1 MTVLVTGM
9 SGTGK
14 SAVLECLAR
23 EGFRVVD
30 TDAGGWIEDVPQPGG
45 TVEPL
50 WREDRI
56 DALLAE
62 HEASGEPLFI
72 AGTVRNQGRFY
83 PRFAEVVLL
92 SAPIATMLDRVAT
105 RVDNHFGRS
114 AAEQAKIIADTEAVV
129 PLLRA
134 GATVE
139 IDTGRHALTE
149 VAARLRALACGSRRT
164 SG

>member
-1 MTVLVTGM
+1 VAAILVTGM

-14 SAVLECLAR
+14 SAVLASLAQQ
-23 EGFRVVD
+23 GQRVVD
-30 TDAGGWIEDVPQPGG
+30 TDVGGWIEDVPQPDG

-62 HEASGEPLFI
+62 HERSGEPLFI
-72 AGTVRNQGRFY
+72 AGTVRNQGVFY

-92 SAPIATMLDRVAT
+92 TAPLDTMLDRIAART
-105 RVDNHFGRS
+105 DNRFGKS
-114 AAEQAKIIADTEAVV
+114 ADERQQVIADTEEVV

-139 IDTGRHALTE
+139 IDTGSVALTE
-149 VAARLRALACGSRRT
+149 VVARVLACVSRRP
-164 SG
+164 